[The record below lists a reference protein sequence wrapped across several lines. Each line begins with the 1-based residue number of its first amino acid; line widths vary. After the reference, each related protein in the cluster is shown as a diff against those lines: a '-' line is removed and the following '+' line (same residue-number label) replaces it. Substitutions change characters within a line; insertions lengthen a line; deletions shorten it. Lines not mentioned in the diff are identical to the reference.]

1 MKSYKV
7 GIITLSDKGSQGL
20 RKDESGPLIQELL
33 GEDYEIAL
41 QTILPDEKEPLQ
53 AILIEW
59 CSTCDLILTTGGTGL
74 GVRDIT
80 PEATLAVAEKLVP
93 GISEGM
99 RMLSL
104 EKTPFA
110 MLGRGVAVIR
120 EKTLIINLPGSPRG
134 VKENIDFLQPILPHA
149 LEILTDWNTE
159 HEAGGGMNGN
169 CKDD

>member
-1 MKSYKV
+1 MTSLKSYKV

-20 RKDESGPLIQELL
+20 RIDESGALIQKLL
-33 GEDYEIAL
+33 PAETFVVVSK
-41 QTILPDEKEPLQ
+41 TILPDEETQLKEL
-53 AILIEW
+53 LLEW
-59 CSTCDLILTTGGTGL
+59 CSSCDLVLTTGGTGL

-104 EKTPFA
+104 QKTPFA

-120 EKTLIINLPGSPRG
+120 KQTLIINLPGSPKG
-134 VKENIDFLQPILPHA
+134 VKENLEFLLPVLPHA
-149 LEILTDWNTE
+149 LDLVTDWKTE
-159 HEAGGGMNGN
+159 H
-169 CKDD
+169 